1 MDFVCEDIASEIAE
15 DFASDY
21 LKDYE
26 RMSDNDLSKLRE
38 DLKAPGLKLEKRIKL
53 MIVKSFQLKR
63 IWSNYT
69 YKIKIRSFFSQLIK
83 DCQEPTDVVFITV
96 HYRKQKTIDKKSN
109 QVTKTAYHWL

>member
-38 DLKAPGLKLEKRIKL
+38 DLKAPGREI
-53 MIVKSFQLKR
+53 
-63 IWSNYT
+63 
-69 YKIKIRSFFSQLIK
+69 
-83 DCQEPTDVVFITV
+83 
-96 HYRKQKTIDKKSN
+96 YRETF
-109 QVTKTAYHWL
+109 

>member
-38 DLKAPGLKLEKRIKL
+38 DLKAPGLKLEKKKKL
-53 MIVKSFQLKR
+53 KLIKSFQ
-63 IWSNYT
+63 
-69 YKIKIRSFFSQLIK
+69 IK
-83 DCQEPTDVVFITV
+83 
-96 HYRKQKTIDKKSN
+96 KK
-109 QVTKTAYHWL
+109 L

>member
-38 DLKAPGLKLEKRIKL
+38 DLKAPGLKLEKRK
-53 MIVKSFQLKR
+53 
-63 IWSNYT
+63 
-69 YKIKIRSFFSQLIK
+69 KI
-83 DCQEPTDVVFITV
+83 E
-96 HYRKQKTIDKKSN
+96 N
-109 QVTKTAYHWL
+109 N